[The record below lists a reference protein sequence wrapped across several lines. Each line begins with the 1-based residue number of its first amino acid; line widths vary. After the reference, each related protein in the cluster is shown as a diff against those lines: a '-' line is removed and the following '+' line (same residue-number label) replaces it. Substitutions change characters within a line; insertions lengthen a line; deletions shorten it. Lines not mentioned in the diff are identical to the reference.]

1 VDARLLRSLR
11 WALAVSGVL
20 GLLCAASM
28 LLTTQASFGHSSAA
42 ANLAL
47 RLPSWAVWGAAPPR
61 EIPMLVVGALCA
73 LLLVAGGWPIKA
85 CAGLVAAWFIYAQ
98 AAFGSGSRWAQQI
111 QQSFDMTPFR
121 IGALV
126 GVVALLAVSLLALV
140 LAARPTV
147 AAQALLGGSPPA
159 EPGEATHAP
168 LS

>member
-1 VDARLLRSLR
+1 MDARLLRSLR

-42 ANLAL
+42 VSLAL
-47 RLPSWAVWGAAPPR
+47 RLPSWAVWSAAPPG
-61 EIPMLVVGALCA
+61 EVPMLIAGALCA

-98 AAFGSGSRWAQQI
+98 SAFGSGSRWAQQLA
-111 QQSFDMTPFR
+111 QSFEVTPFR
-121 IGALV
+121 TGALV
-126 GVVALLAVSLLALV
+126 GVVALLAVSVLALV
-140 LAARPTV
+140 LAARSTV
-147 AAQALLGGSPPA
+147 AARALLAGTTPA
-159 EPGEATHAP
+159 ELGDAAQPP